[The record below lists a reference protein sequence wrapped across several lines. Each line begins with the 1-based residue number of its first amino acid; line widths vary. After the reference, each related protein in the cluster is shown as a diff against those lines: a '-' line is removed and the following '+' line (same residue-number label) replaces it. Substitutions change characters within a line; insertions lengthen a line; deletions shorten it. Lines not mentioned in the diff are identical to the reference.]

1 MAVVRRGLAPWI
13 FLQLAMESHG
23 VKPSKAHRNAR
34 GISVSRAGP
43 RALGFPG
50 NSVCFPA
57 RWKDSSAR
65 SPKRSTGFCSHLL
78 LIYAMAPCNFPKAD
92 GRFSSFRQE
101 SGPRRL
107 IYFGA
112 LLACENRPKAE
123 RGGTPYCKC
132 THATQTQ
139 LMPDIQM
146 LTLLIRSLCYCRAD
160 EQIPKDGHLLSPANK
175 QTTVEKGAIN
185 KAVNQLKLNI

>member
-1 MAVVRRGLAPWI
+1 MGW
-13 FLQLAMESHG
+13 SS
-23 VKPSKAHRNAR
+23 SKAHSKSR
-34 GISVSRAGP
+34 GSGIPREL
-43 RALGFPG
+43 RALP
-50 NSVCFPA
+50 CPPA
-57 RWKDSSAR
+57 PVGSWRRWKHSPAR

-78 LIYAMAPCNFPKAD
+78 LIYSMALCNFPKAD
-92 GRFSSFRQE
+92 GRLSSFRQE
-101 SGPRRL
+101 SGPWRL
-107 IYFGA
+107 IYFSA

-139 LMPDIQM
+139 LMPDVQT
-146 LTLLIRSLCYCRAD
+146 LTLLIRSLCYCMAD

-185 KAVNQLKLNI
+185 KAVNQLKQNKTFEQLH